1 MKSVKIFLL
10 CFCLLLCGCA
20 AETPEN
26 PDLPPETEKI
36 SQSETPAPKE
46 TEEKT
51 TPAPQTTTET
61 AAAESEEPP
70 AAIPEEAK
78 RAVPPTLLTENIELT
93 PLAEPITREE
103 IKALFGYDVELTGRV
118 AEIHQEEIEYIEKIA
133 SEGKISPEQLEEYR
147 KQNYLEMMIDAC
159 WLGLPEA
166 DWFCTADYMPDYLVV
181 GSILTRAAFIKDG
194 KIVKEIDP
202 VGGWGN
208 GNYYSEG
215 ELFLAMHDGLY
226 RYDYETEQTITVM
239 EDDWAE
245 ISYLD
250 RDYLIYGNGD
260 QKILIRET
268 GEIVDSGIKWSYLQS
283 DNTFRVLDGE
293 IRYVEYVTGRP
304 CVYDMKERTVTE
316 DPTFDFDSPFYQGLP
331 DDEYELSFFKM
342 SDSAERYEGL
352 KAVHKESGEEM
363 FYDLSGGYSSSLFL
377 RWFYPLDG
385 EWFWLD
391 GNKALNLRT
400 GALARLPEGEEIYY
414 TDQHFLRNFHDY
426 YTYDPVMPVYPDD
439 PKTE

>member
-1 MKSVKIFLL
+1 MKSVKILLL
-10 CFCLLLCGCA
+10 CACLLLCGCA
-20 AETPEN
+20 AEPPEN
-26 PDLPPETEKI
+26 PDLPPETEKV
-36 SQSETPAPKE
+36 SQSETPAPTE
-46 TEEKT
+46 TAET

-78 RAVPPTLLTENIELT
+78 RAVPPTLLTENIELR
-93 PLAEPITREE
+93 PLAEPITCEE
-103 IKALFGYDVELTGRV
+103 IEALFGYDVELTGLD
-118 AEIHQEEIEYIEKIA
+118 AELHQEEIEHIEKAA
-133 SEGKISPEQLEEYR
+133 SEGEISPERLEKYR
-147 KQNYLEMMIDAC
+147 EQNYLEMMIDAC

-166 DWFCTADYMPDYLVV
+166 DWFCMADYMPDHCIQ
-181 GSILTRAAFIKDG
+181 GSLLTRAAFVKNG

-202 VGGWGN
+202 VGGWGS

-215 ELFLAMHDGLY
+215 ELFLAMHGGLY
-226 RYDYETEQTITVM
+226 RYDFETEQTIAVM
-239 EDDWAE
+239 KDSWAE

-260 QKILIRET
+260 LRILIRKT
-268 GEIVDSGIKWSYLQS
+268 GEIVDSGIEWLYFQS

-293 IRYVEYVTGRP
+293 IRYVEHMTGRS

-316 DPTFDFDSPFYQGLP
+316 DPSFDFDTPYYQGLP

-342 SDSAERYEGL
+342 SDGAERYEGL
-352 KAVHKESGEEM
+352 KAVHKESGEET
-363 FYDLSGGYSSSLFL
+363 FYDLSGGYSSSLFP

-391 GNKALNLRT
+391 GDKALNLRT

-414 TDQHFLRNFHDY
+414 TDQHFFRSDY
-426 YTYDPVMPVYPDD
+426 DVFAPVIPIYPDD